1 MVAVVLFEAT
11 DLAWP
16 LHERRGWLRL
26 AGTTGLLTLAQQ
38 AIAFAATAVPA
49 ARRVPFDLAQGGL
62 IGLLAGLF
70 LAQPAGLPLP
80 WALLTTLVVA
90 VAAVATLLVLGA
102 RAVQPVWVGLGGL
115 VLFLAVTPDLG
126 GQLAPLALRGLAQA
140 PLGGWLPA
148 QVPLW
153 LGALAVIAWLAP
165 RGVWPAGLLAAL
177 VLWGLGA
184 LTAGAGGGGAWA
196 ALVWT
201 AQGALPAG
209 LAGRD
214 EAGRPDVLAGALW
227 ALTVGCWLQWFAYAG
242 GSERGGAVLV
252 ALGLWLVA
260 YRSTGAPSSIER

>member
-102 RAVQPVWVGLGGL
+102 RAAQPVWVGLGGL

-148 QVPLW
+148 VPRTNFSSSEQVS
-153 LGALAVIAWLAP
+153 
-165 RGVWPAGLLAAL
+165 
-177 VLWGLGA
+177 
-184 LTAGAGGGGAWA
+184 TC
-196 ALVWT
+196 T
-201 AQGALPAG
+201 
-209 LAGRD
+209 
-214 EAGRPDVLAGALW
+214 
-227 ALTVGCWLQWFAYAG
+227 FA
-242 GSERGGAVLV
+242 R
-252 ALGLWLVA
+252 
-260 YRSTGAPSSIER
+260 RNTSTKVRASISSNPSAKKTNIFFRRYW